1 MKTRKIRRL
10 LATAGLIITGAL
22 AVQSA
27 PAHAATANDFA
38 GIWSGT
44 DVVDGSN
51 LFMGITRRQRV
62 ILLDDSAEVC
72 GGEPAL
78 VAGRGTIVGDELT
91 IPRFRIDCLG
101 TSPDLTV
108 RYVLRFDAT
117 TGELVET
124 VPGPRPGGVAQTY
137 ERLF

>member
-1 MKTRKIRRL
+1 MKTKKIRPL
-10 LATAGLIITGAL
+10 LAAAGLLMGAF
-22 AVQSA
+22 ATQGA
-27 PAHAATANDFA
+27 PAHAATATDFV
-38 GIWSGT
+38 GIWTGT

-51 LFMGITRRQRV
+51 LLLGITRRHRV
-62 ILLDDSAEVC
+62 ILFDDRAEVC
-72 GGEPAL
+72 GGEPAR
-78 VAGRGTIVGDELT
+78 VAGRGTMVGDELT

-108 RYVLRFDAT
+108 PYALEFDAA